1 MKKILFV
8 SSSRADFG
16 LMRDVI
22 IETQKMNKKTFLMVT
37 GSHLSNSFG
46 NTFSEIKKYKI
57 KNIIKKKLLDNNF
70 KDSDVSSYIAK
81 SINLTS
87 EVIIKKK
94 TRCFSFIR

>member
-37 GSHLSNSFG
+37 GSHLQILLETPFQKLK
-46 NTFSEIKKYKI
+46 NTKLKKYY
-57 KNIIKKKLLDNNF
+57 KKKLLDSNF
-70 KDSDVSSYIAK
+70 KDSDVSK
-81 SINLTS
+81 L
-87 EVIIKKK
+87 
-94 TRCFSFIR
+94 RC

>member
-37 GSHLSNSFG
+37 GSHLSNSLETPFQR
-46 NTFSEIKKYKI
+46 IKKYKI
-57 KNIIKKKLLDNNF
+57 KNIIKKKLLDSNF
-70 KDSDVSSYIAK
+70 KDSDVSSYVAK

-87 EVIIKKK
+87 DVMN
-94 TRCFSFIR
+94 